1 MQIFNKAGFWLSKLC
16 FDAYRI
22 PCLFMHM
29 EIPSLFMDVMLVYL
43 GYCSCF
49 GQIVDLLRV

>member
-1 MQIFNKAGFWLSKLC
+1 MQIFNKAGFWLSKPC

-22 PCLFMHM
+22 PCLFMHV
-29 EIPSLFMDVMLVYL
+29 EIPTLFMDVMLVYL

-49 GQIVDLLRV
+49 GQIMDLLRL